1 MHKQTMTGACHTL
14 WRRGYARAMVRSMTA
29 AGAVPHFHYCDELD
43 AGPLLAA
50 RALLAADP
58 ALDGARLTF
67 LPFVLK
73 VFPLEMQFSYLLWRW
88 G

>member
-1 MHKQTMTGACHTL
+1 
-14 WRRGYARAMVRSMTA
+14 MVRSMTA

-43 AGPLLAA
+43 AGPLLEA

-58 ALDGARLTF
+58 ALGGARLTF

-73 VFPLEMQFSYLLWRW
+73 VGPQPERMRAPCCALPLHHSRVVLIAVCVIAPCSAV
-88 G
+88 